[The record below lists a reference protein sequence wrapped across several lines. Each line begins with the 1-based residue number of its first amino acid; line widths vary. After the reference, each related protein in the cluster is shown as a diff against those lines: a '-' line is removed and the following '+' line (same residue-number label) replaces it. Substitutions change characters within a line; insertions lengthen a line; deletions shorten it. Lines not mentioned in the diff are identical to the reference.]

1 MHTKDR
7 LAMARREACLV
18 EMARL
23 SLPLWLAQLPWSS
36 QCTRLE

>member
-7 LAMARREACLV
+7 LAMALRQACLV

-36 QCTRLE
+36 QCKWLE